1 MVYVIAIIIDGKRTV
16 FLEMLANIKS
26 SLELFFEPPDPLPGL
41 VLVIIA
47 YFFEHRLE
55 LGRVRVS
62 DFVFELIQQFVRRRD
77 TVDARLKGDEMSNV
91 FDKFVVAFSR

>member
-26 SLELFFEPPDPLPGL
+26 SLELFFEPPHPLAGL
-41 VLVIIA
+41 VLIIIA

-55 LGRVRVS
+55 LGRVRVG
-62 DFVFELIQQFVRRRD
+62 DFVFELFQQFVRRRD

-91 FDKFVVAFSR
+91 LDEFVVAFSR